1 MGIALAGFN
10 KPLDLIVTGAKL
22 LEQAE
27 TELGVTVNVSTDF
40 DVFAST
46 REWVRGSKP
55 WPYLDPKLNNFN
67 PTNAFWVEAL
77 QDGETVF
84 LHGFRYDYVA
94 EDFPTWCR
102 TWVSGLHA
110 RAGETVKIEEPT
122 GKASERVEHLRGGLC
137 HQAELWVGGSGHKF
151 KWRALDILPRLG
163 VILAYIQWQPEA
175 IWALVDPKDVSRGGV
190 YRAGNPHIEADF
202 LVWETPAEGMDY
214 DREALA
220 TLTKSELEVM
230 VSELS
235 RTLNARQ
242 EFDKAGKPALVAAR

>member
-1 MGIALAGFN
+1 MGMALAGFN
-10 KPLDLIVTGAKL
+10 KPLDLIVTGARL

-27 TELGVTVNVSTDF
+27 NELGVTVNVSTDF
-40 DVFAST
+40 ETFAKT

-67 PTNAFWVEAL
+67 PTNAFWIEAL
-77 QDGETVF
+77 QNDETVF

-94 EDFPTWCR
+94 EDFSHWCR

-110 RAGETVKIEEPT
+110 RAGETVKIEEPSGT
-122 GKASERVEHLRGGLC
+122 TSERVVNLRGGLC

-163 VILAYIQWQPEA
+163 LILAYIQWQPEA
-175 IWALVDPKDVSRGGV
+175 IWALVDPKDVARGGV
-190 YRAGNPHIEADF
+190 YRAGNPHIEPDF
-202 LVWETPAEGMDY
+202 LIWETPAPGMDY
-214 DREALA
+214 DREALS

-235 RTLNARQ
+235 RTLNCRP
-242 EFDKAGKPALVAAR
+242 EINKSEPALVASR

>member
-1 MGIALAGFN
+1 MGMAFAGFN

-22 LEQAE
+22 LEKAE
-27 TELGVTVNVSTDF
+27 NELGVKVNVSTDF
-40 DVFAST
+40 ELFAST
-46 REWVRGSKP
+46 REWARGSKP
-55 WPYLDPKLNNFN
+55 WPYLDHKLNNF
-67 PTNAFWVEAL
+67 TSSNAFWVEAV
-77 QDGETVF
+77 QNDETVF

-94 EDFPTWCR
+94 EDFPHWCR
-102 TWVSGLHA
+102 TWVCGLHS
-110 RAGETVKIEEPT
+110 RAGETVKIEESTRP
-122 GKASERVEHLRGGLC
+122 ASARVENLKGGLC

-202 LVWETPAEGMDY
+202 LVWETPAPGMDY

-220 TLTKSELEVM
+220 TVTKSELEVM
-230 VSELS
+230 VSELT
-235 RTLNARQ
+235 RTLNAR
-242 EFDKAGKPALVAAR
+242 EAFEKTEPALVASR